1 MVHDFRY
8 TIVRWLGAA
17 LLLTAAA
24 SASLAQGLLVAT
36 DNSLGE
42 AMRAVARDFEAGRSG
57 VRVEL
62 RVGAPG
68 ALLEQI
74 ASGVPVDVLAGADAE
89 TVALGVQRRLLE
101 PELRSVFASN
111 ELVLVVPASL
121 NLPVRRLSDLA
132 RPEVARI
139 AMGREATVPAGRYAR
154 EAINAQRM
162 WPAVQRKVVVG
173 QDVREVLDLVAA
185 ADVEAG
191 FVFAT
196 DVRAAADRVRV
207 VETLTTT
214 TPIRYLANVA
224 AGSKNPALAREF
236 VAHLRGDAARA
247 VFKRFGFGVP

>member
-1 MVHDFRY
+1 MVHDLLY
-8 TIVRWLGAA
+8 TIVRWVSAA
-17 LLLTAAA
+17 LLLAAA
-24 SASLAQGLLVAT
+24 SSPALAQGLTVGT
-36 DNSLGE
+36 DSSLGE
-42 AMRAVARDFEAGRSG
+42 AMQAVARGFEAARPG
-57 VRVEL
+57 VRVEW

-74 ASGVPVDVLAGADAE
+74 AGGVPVDVLAGADAQ
-89 TVALGVQRRLLE
+89 TVAMGVQRRLLV

-111 ELVLVVPASL
+111 ALVLVVPASL

-132 RPEVARI
+132 RPEVVRI
-139 AMGREATVPAGRYAR
+139 AMGREASVPAGRYAR

-185 ADVEAG
+185 AEVEAG

-196 DVRAAADRVRV
+196 DARTAADRVRV
-207 VETLTTT
+207 VETLPTT

-224 AGSKNPALAREF
+224 VGSKNPALASEF
-236 VAHLRGDAARA
+236 VAYLRSDSARA
-247 VFKRFGFGVP
+247 VFERFGFGVP